1 MTSIPSNKPY
11 RVGRSRTGL
20 GLFATKPIKKG
31 TKIIRYFGPL
41 LDSKKKEEDAIEN
54 KYLFE
59 LTNRWTI
66 DGSVRKNVARYI
78 NHACRPNAESDVKP
92 RKRKVFIR
100 AIKNI
105 EPGEEINY
113 DYGTDYFK
121 AYLKPIG
128 CKCAACEKKRKKQ
141 RAEARAEKARLKA
154 KAERKALKKAEKL
167 AKAEAELKEKLKA
180 KAERKSKKRAQ
191 WPFAEWQVTERQASE
206 RHRRRQGC
214 RQETGGAETT
224 GLCARA
230 GPSGLGLI
238 HRVSS
243 TGLARR
249 LRQQQIAEVDRRALN
264 DRTGLVDH
272 DTKAPVCGE
281 EGQAMPAGI
290 GVDPALGKARD
301 PARAHLFLQQ
311 GRRQAEA
318 FGDDGGVDLN
328 GAIFELDRFHALH
341 LMLRCGGHA
350 CAGLGLAVAG

>member
-1 MTSIPSNKPY
+1 MPSIPSNKPY

-41 LDSKKKEEDAIEN
+41 LDSKKKKDDAIEN

-59 LTNRWTI
+59 LNNRWTI

-78 NHACRPNAESDVKP
+78 NHACKPNAESDVRP

-167 AKAEAELKEKLKA
+167 AKEKAKLKE
-180 KAERKSKKRAQ
+180 KAERKAK
-191 WPFAEWQVTERQASE
+191 
-206 RHRRRQGC
+206 
-214 RQETGGAETT
+214 ETLKLKGH
-224 GLCARA
+224 
-230 GPSGLGLI
+230 S
-238 HRVSS
+238 
-243 TGLARR
+243 
-249 LRQQQIAEVDRRALN
+249 
-264 DRTGLVDH
+264 
-272 DTKAPVCGE
+272 
-281 EGQAMPAGI
+281 
-290 GVDPALGKARD
+290 
-301 PARAHLFLQQ
+301 
-311 GRRQAEA
+311 
-318 FGDDGGVDLN
+318 LN
-328 GAIFELDRFHALH
+328 GKSLNGRSLNGKR
-341 LMLRCGGHA
+341 LNGNSRVR
-350 CAGLGLAVAG
+350 VAGKKSVGRKQPVSAPASVLEAQPAAIALEAQPTAI

>member
-1 MTSIPSNKPY
+1 MPSIPSNKPY

-31 TKIIRYFGPL
+31 SKIIRYFGPL
-41 LDSKKKEEDAIEN
+41 LDSKKKKDDAIEN

-59 LTNRWTI
+59 LNDRWTI

-78 NHACRPNAESDVKP
+78 NHACKPNAESDVKP

-167 AKAEAELKEKLKA
+167 AREKAKLKE
-180 KAERKSKKRAQ
+180 KAERKAK
-191 WPFAEWQVTERQASE
+191 
-206 RHRRRQGC
+206 
-214 RQETGGAETT
+214 ETLKLKGH
-224 GLCARA
+224 
-230 GPSGLGLI
+230 S
-238 HRVSS
+238 
-243 TGLARR
+243 
-249 LRQQQIAEVDRRALN
+249 
-264 DRTGLVDH
+264 
-272 DTKAPVCGE
+272 
-281 EGQAMPAGI
+281 
-290 GVDPALGKARD
+290 
-301 PARAHLFLQQ
+301 
-311 GRRQAEA
+311 
-318 FGDDGGVDLN
+318 LN
-328 GAIFELDRFHALH
+328 GKSLNGRSLNGKR
-341 LMLRCGGHA
+341 LNGNSRVR
-350 CAGLGLAVAG
+350 VAGKKPVGRKQPVSAPASVLEAQPAAIALEAQPTAI